1 MTQKMQKRKMQMMPG
16 FCGLLSLRR
25 GRGYASSHLFL
36 CSWAGI
42 ATARALRR
50 RIGLVAGRHALRRPL
65 VFYAWIH
72 VTVATGANVSKLLG
86 GKNPGWAKNMKKP
99 TYGI

>member
-50 RIGLVAGRHALRRPL
+50 RIGLVAGRHALLRRPL
-65 VFYAWIH
+65 VFCDWFQ
-72 VTVATGANVSKLLG
+72 VLRTPGANVSKLLRE
-86 GKNPGWAKNMKKP
+86 KTPAWQK
-99 TYGI
+99 T

>member
-1 MTQKMQKRKMQMMPG
+1 MTILTLQMSQKMQKRKMQIIVMPG

-42 ATARALRR
+42 ATARTLQRRGPTRSPSCAQLR
-50 RIGLVAGRHALRRPL
+50 A
-65 VFYAWIH
+65 
-72 VTVATGANVSKLLG
+72 
-86 GKNPGWAKNMKKP
+86 
-99 TYGI
+99 